1 MPIRCYFALS
11 MAASTIIEAKNLSK
25 SFGKFKA
32 VEDLSFAINH
42 GDVYGFLG
50 QNGAGKSTTMRML
63 LGLIFPDEGSVY
75 IKGEKFA
82 NSSRHLLKHIGAV
95 IERPDLY
102 KYLSGWDNL
111 RMFAQMS
118 GVPITTNRLHEV
130 LDVVGLKGR
139 EQDKVKGY
147 SQGMKQRLGIAIAM
161 VHNPDLLILDEPTNG
176 LDPQG
181 IYEMRILIQRL
192 SKDFGKTILISSH
205 LLHEIEQIATRMIII
220 NRGKKVVEGDVTTLL
235 SPDDTNIN
243 VRIAANNGIVNA
255 LQLTQWAASMVNSNV
270 DDLQFRMN
278 PSHIPALNKWLVE
291 QGIDVYEINASHSLE
306 AYFLSLTNDVHVKA

>member
-1 MPIRCYFALS
+1 MEQQP
-11 MAASTIIEAKNLSK
+11 IIEARNLSK
-25 SFGKFKA
+25 SFGNFAA
-32 VEDLSFAINH
+32 VQDVSFSIYQ

-63 LGLIFPDEGSVY
+63 LGLIFPDNGSVY
-75 IKGEKFA
+75 IKGTRFN
-82 NSSRHLLKHIGAV
+82 NSSRHLLKHVGAV

-111 RMFAQMS
+111 RMFAKLS
-118 GVPITTNRLHEV
+118 GGKISEERLNEV

-181 IYEMRILIQRL
+181 IYEMRLLIQRL

-205 LLHEIEQIATRMIII
+205 LLYEIEQMATRMIII
-220 NRGKKVVEGDVTTLL
+220 HKGKKVVEGDVKTLMAPAENL
-235 SPDDTNIN
+235 MQ
-243 VRIAANNGIVNA
+243 VRLQNNTNA
-255 LQLTQWAASMVNSNV
+255 LATITDSTWGKLLT
-270 DDLQFRMN
+270 
-278 PSHIPALNKWLVE
+278 SHHGDTYTFKMPQTDMPALNDWLVSAAL
-291 QGIDVYEINASHSLE
+291 GVLEIKSTHSLE
-306 AYFLSLTNDVHVKA
+306 SYFLSLTNNEHAKAGAV

>member
-1 MPIRCYFALS
+1 
-11 MAASTIIEAKNLSK
+11 MAADIIIEAKNLSK
-25 SFGKFKA
+25 SFGKFRA

-75 IKGEKFA
+75 IKGEKFG
-82 NSSRHLLKHIGAV
+82 NSSRHLLKHVGAV

-111 RMFAQMS
+111 RMFAQLS

-130 LDVVGLKGR
+130 LEIVGLKGR
-139 EQDKVKGY
+139 DQDKVKGY

-181 IYEMRILIQRL
+181 IYEMRVLIQRL

-205 LLHEIEQIATRMIII
+205 LLYEIEQIATRMIII
-220 NRGKKVVEGDVTTLL
+220 NRGKKIIEGDVTTLL
-235 SPDDTNIN
+235 SPDDTNVD
-243 VRIAANNGIVNA
+243 VRIGAVDITTSLKAS
-255 LQLTQWAASMVNSNV
+255 QWASVLTNAV
-270 DDLQFRMN
+270 DGKLQFRMN
-278 PSHIPALNKWLVE
+278 PSHIPALNKWLVA
-291 QGIDVYEINASHSLE
+291 QGADVYEINASHSLE
-306 AYFLSLTNDVHVKA
+306 AYFLSLTNEDNAKA

>member
-1 MPIRCYFALS
+1 MEQQP
-11 MAASTIIEAKNLSK
+11 IIEARNLSK
-25 SFGKFKA
+25 SFGNFAA
-32 VEDLSFAINH
+32 VQDVSFSIYQ

-63 LGLIFPDEGSVY
+63 LGLIFPDNGSVY
-75 IKGEKFA
+75 IKGIHF
-82 NSSRHLLKHIGAV
+82 NNNSRHLLKHVGAV

-111 RMFAQMS
+111 RMFAKLS
-118 GVPITTNRLHEV
+118 GGKITNERLNEV

-181 IYEMRILIQRL
+181 IYEMRLLIQRL

-205 LLHEIEQIATRMIII
+205 LLYEIEQMATRMIII
-220 NRGKKVVEGDVTTLL
+220 HKGKKVVEGDVKTLMAPAENL
-235 SPDDTNIN
+235 MQVRLQNNNAISAIRSSEWGDLLTNHEGDTYTFKMPQTDMP
-243 VRIAANNGIVNA
+243 V
-255 LQLTQWAASMVNSNV
+255 
-270 DDLQFRMN
+270 
-278 PSHIPALNKWLVE
+278 LNEWLVSA
-291 QGIDVYEINASHSLE
+291 GLGVLEIKSTHSLE
-306 AYFLSLTNDVHVKA
+306 SYFLSLTNNEHAKAGAV